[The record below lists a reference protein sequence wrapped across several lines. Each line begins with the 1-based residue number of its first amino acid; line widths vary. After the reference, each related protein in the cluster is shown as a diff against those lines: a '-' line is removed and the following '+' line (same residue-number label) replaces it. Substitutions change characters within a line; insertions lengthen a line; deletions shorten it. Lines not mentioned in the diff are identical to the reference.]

1 MKALLRPFIAVLAAI
16 DSVFASVARPW
27 GHRQNIL
34 FRKDLTEGT
43 TPRYRPPQ
51 GRPRRRR

>member
-1 MKALLRPFIAVLAAI
+1 MKELLKLPVVLLSFI
-16 DSVFASVARPW
+16 DSIVASVARAW
-27 GHRQNIL
+27 MHRERVIHHSVLN
-34 FRKDLTEGT
+34 EGT

>member
-1 MKALLRPFIAVLAAI
+1 MREILRPFIAILAAI
-16 DSVFASVARPW
+16 DSIIASVARPW
-27 GHRQNIL
+27 MHRQSVIHQ
-34 FRKDLTEGT
+34 KDLTAGT